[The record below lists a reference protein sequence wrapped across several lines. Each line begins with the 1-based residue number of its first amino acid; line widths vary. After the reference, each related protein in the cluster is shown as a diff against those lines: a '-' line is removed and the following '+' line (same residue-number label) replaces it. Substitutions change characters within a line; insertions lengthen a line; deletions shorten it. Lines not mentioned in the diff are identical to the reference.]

1 MKKSLCCPAIVGYG
15 IDTLLS
21 LIEARMQIKRITKII
36 VALLVLTF
44 VGQTV
49 ASVHMTCSDPASSPQ
64 SSNTSVMDHSQHMNM
79 AADSDLDS
87 SEHCSVCV
95 CGPGGCSTALLPA
108 YQSPFVASIRLAVN
122 LPAYFAESQPAS
134 SLYHPP
140 LFR

>member
-1 MKKSLCCPAIVGYG
+1 
-15 IDTLLS
+15 
-21 LIEARMQIKRITKII
+21 MQLKRITKFI

-44 VGQTV
+44 VGQAV
-49 ASVHMTCSDPASSPQ
+49 ASVRMTCSDPTSSAQ
-64 SSNTSVMDHSQHMNM
+64 YSDMAMMDHSQHMNM

-95 CGPGGCSTALLPA
+95 CGPGGCSTALLPV
-108 YQSPFVASIRLAVN
+108 YQSPFVASIKLSVN